1 MKPQTAGA
9 GLLAWLAAWVAG
21 TACQVLAAWPVP
33 PQFSAAALALAV
45 AAAWASGLLRRLRHG
60 RWLPASG
67 PLALALLV
75 FSGAAAGWG
84 AAGAHMAARMAQTLP
99 AAAQTGDV
107 RLTGIVAA
115 MPQRG
120 PTGLRFVLEA
130 ESAATWPGN
139 TPLHVPR
146 QLQLAWFVP
155 PGSAA
160 PALRAG
166 ERWQLTAR
174 LRPPYGEANP
184 KGFDAEL
191 WLWQQGIRATGSV
204 KDAASARRL
213 AGTLAHP
220 VEQLRQ
226 SLRDRLLARL
236 AEQGGD
242 AADSGR
248 PAHAPEA
255 AAEEEADEELAD
267 EGRAPDRPSDR
278 APDRA
283 PDRAF
288 LAGIVAALAVGDQN
302 AISQDGWDVFR
313 ATGVAHLMSI
323 SGLHITLFAWLAA
336 AAVGGLWRASARLG
350 WRACLVVSAPAA
362 ALTGGVA
369 LAAGYALLSGW
380 GVPAQRT
387 VLMLAAVAL
396 LRLTGLRWPWQAT
409 WLAACA
415 AVLALQPWALLQPG
429 FWLSFVAVGMLFAS
443 DGPAGGFASGADEAP
458 GPWRRA
464 RRFLREQARITLA
477 LTPLGLVLF
486 GQASA
491 VALAANLLAIPW
503 VTFIVTPLALGG
515 MVCPPLWHAASWA
528 LEPLMVW
535 LQWLA
540 GWPWVSLTLP
550 AAPAWMGLAAVA
562 GGLLLALRWPWSWR
576 MAGLP
581 LLLPLLLWQPPRPA
595 PGHFDLLAADVG
607 QGGGALIRTARH
619 ALLYDAGPRYSSASD
634 AGRRILAPL
643 LQSLGEQPNGILISH
658 RDSDHAG
665 GAKALLAAAPRAWLM
680 ASFDDAALTG
690 ARRALRCQ
698 AGQSW
703 TWDGVQFAV
712 LHPLP
717 ADYARARQQPDGAG
731 GNALSCVLRVTAR
744 NGRAALLT
752 GDIAAVQELDLAAR
766 ARQDAAARLRAD
778 LLLMPHHGSRHS
790 SSDAFLQ
797 AVRPAH
803 AIAQAGWRN
812 RFGHPAPQTLAR
824 YARYGIAATS
834 TAYCGAALWQSWQPA
849 QLQCE
854 RQREKWQWPWRTR
867 PEKEDEALQ
876 TLEAGCAHHPCHLR
890 RSRKKSKFRP
900 RETPVA
906 HGSLGPIAINQIAKG
921 KIGREPP

>member
-33 PQFSAAALALAV
+33 PPCSAAALALAV
-45 AAAWASGLLRRLRHG
+45 AAALASGLLRRLRHG
-60 RWLPASG
+60 RWLPAFE

-130 ESAATWPGN
+130 ESAVTWPGN

-146 QLQLAWFVP
+146 LLQLAWFVP

-184 KGFDAEL
+184 NGFDAEL

-236 AEQGGD
+236 AGQGGD

-278 APDRA
+278 QFDRPSDSA

-458 GPWRRA
+458 GLWRRA

-528 LEPLMVW
+528 LGPLMAW

-540 GWPWVSLTLP
+540 GWPWASLTLP

-581 LLLPLLLWQPPRPA
+581 LLLPLLLWQLPRPA

-703 TWDGVQFAV
+703 AWDGVQFAV

-766 ARQDAAARLRAD
+766 ARQGAAASLRAD

-790 SSDAFLQ
+790 STDAFLQ

-824 YARYGIAATS
+824 YARHGIAATS

-854 RQREKWQWPWRTR
+854 RQHEKWQWPWRTR

-876 TLEAGCAHHPCHLR
+876 TLEAGDG
-890 RSRKKSKFRP
+890 K
-900 RETPVA
+900 TPDGQA
-906 HGSLGPIAINQIAKG
+906 AQ
-921 KIGREPP
+921 

>member
-236 AEQGGD
+236 AGQGGD

-540 GWPWVSLTLP
+540 GWPWASLTLP